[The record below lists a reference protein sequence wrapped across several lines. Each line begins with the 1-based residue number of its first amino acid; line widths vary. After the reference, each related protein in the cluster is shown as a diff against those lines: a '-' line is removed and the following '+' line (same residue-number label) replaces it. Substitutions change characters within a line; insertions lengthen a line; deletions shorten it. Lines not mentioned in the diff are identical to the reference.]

1 MFPLPEIRVCTF
13 SSDSGSQEP
22 VAHID
27 RKIISK
33 LVVKAWVKTAPQKD
47 SWCLYTVQMMVK
59 LLDLGGPEKSYIS
72 LK

>member
-33 LVVKAWVKTAPQKD
+33 LVVKAWVKTAPQKTLGV
-47 SWCLYTVQMMVK
+47 CILYR
-59 LLDLGGPEKSYIS
+59 
-72 LK
+72 